1 MWCQESSGKG
11 ATPVST
17 EDVREERT
25 SLNGGKRED
34 DDMDKAID
42 QAFEAVIREDIEAG
56 AKKQRK
62 SEKWWE

>member
-1 MWCQESSGKG
+1 M
-11 ATPVST
+11 
-17 EDVREERT
+17 
-25 SLNGGKRED
+25 NGGKRED

-62 SEKWWE
+62 SEKW